1 MSTFPPPALYAASA
15 RETSPLYF
23 FKFCAISL
31 APPIIFC
38 CASYAFVTPSPFAV
52 DGISCMTPM
61 APAELVADGLKLD
74 SCLAMA
80 LSRLIS
86 TPYVSEASLKY
97 SSRFSGEETL
107 PEEVVLFVAEE
118 LEIAGVSVTGDVSTG
133 ASVCGVN
140 PRICCTVS
148 RETAPLLLAASS
160 ASTAMACTLRSAEAR
175 HSLNVVT
182 ASSVFFGVCILA
194 EAASC
199 SLAVCV

>member
-1 MSTFPPPALYAASA
+1 
-15 RETSPLYF
+15 
-23 FKFCAISL
+23 
-31 APPIIFC
+31 
-38 CASYAFVTPSPFAV
+38 
-52 DGISCMTPM
+52 MTPM

-107 PEEVVLFVAEE
+107 PEEVVLFAAEE
-118 LEIAGVSVTGDVSTG
+118 LEISGVSVTGDVSTG

-199 SLAVCV
+199 SRAVCA